1 MPRLKAWARYGHSMS
16 LLAHIKWKMTW
27 LAFVVMLSSAGAS
40 AQYDVPTIIQRS
52 VQANNADWNA
62 APAYDYFERDQ
73 ETRQT
78 RTYEDSMILGSPYER
93 LIAVNGKLLTP
104 DGQADEQRKL
114 DAVTFQRRHES
125 AQQRERRVAKYE
137 KDRKRDHLLMNELV
151 KAFDFMLLGQQTL
164 GPYEVYVL
172 EAKPR
177 AGYKTPNME
186 ARVLTGMQGKLW
198 IEKNTFQWVK
208 VEAQV
213 IHAVSIEGFL
223 ARVEPGT
230 SFELEKMPVAH
241 DIWLPKHFVMKSR
254 AKILFFFGNNKQEDD
269 TYFDYQ
275 QAAQAETA
283 TSHSGP

>member
-1 MPRLKAWARYGHSMS
+1 MVSVCRHA
-16 LLAHIKWKMTW
+16 
-27 LAFVVMLSSAGAS
+27 VLSGAS

-78 RTYEDSMILGSPYER
+78 KTYEDIMILGSPYER
-93 LIAVNGKLLTP
+93 LIAVNGKPLTP

-114 DAVTFQRRHES
+114 DAVMFQRRHES
-125 AQQRERRVAKYE
+125 PQKRERRVAKYE

-151 KAFDFMLLGQQTL
+151 KAFDFRLLGQQKL
-164 GPYEVYVL
+164 GPHEVYVL
-172 EAKPR
+172 EATPR
-177 AGYKTPNME
+177 AGYKAPNME
-186 ARVLTGMQGKLW
+186 AQVLTGMQGKLW
-198 IEKNTFQWVK
+198 IDKNTFQWVK

-254 AKILFFFGNNKQEDD
+254 AKILFFFRSNTQEDD
-269 TYFDYQ
+269 TYFDYH
-275 QAAQAETA
+275 QAVQSTTEG
-283 TSHSGP
+283 SHDGR